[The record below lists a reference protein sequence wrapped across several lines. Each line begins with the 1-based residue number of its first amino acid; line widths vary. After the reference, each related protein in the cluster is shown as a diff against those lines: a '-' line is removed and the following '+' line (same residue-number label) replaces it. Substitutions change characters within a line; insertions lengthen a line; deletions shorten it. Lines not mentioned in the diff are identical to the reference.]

1 MESVPY
7 RKTFLFL
14 EDEADDAILIRR
26 AFTNSVCRAFVCRNT
41 SEAKAYLLGAGMYSD
56 RDRFPFPEIFVSDIQ
71 LGEESG
77 VNFLDWLRGQPRL
90 KHIPVIVLSGKAT
103 PQDIHSLK
111 GLDVDRFLEKPADPF
126 RLESLLLGLAAE
138 LCVPRDESETHLP
151 KRPEFFRSA

>member
-1 MESVPY
+1 MEVVPY

-71 LGEESG
+71 LGDESG
-77 VNFLDWLRGQPRL
+77 VNFLDWLRSQSRL
-90 KHIPVIVLSGKAT
+90 KHLPVIVLSGKAT

-111 GLDVDRFLEKPADPF
+111 GLDVDRFLEKPSDPF
-126 RLESLLLGLAAE
+126 RLESLLLELATE
-138 LCVPRDESETHLP
+138 LCVPGDDTATEEP
-151 KRPEFFRSA
+151 AEPEFSR